1 MASSEADHF
10 RCPREPGY
18 VDLHPVTRTI
28 LNDPRTSP
36 VSKYAAE
43 GKWPV
48 FAIRSKKIARG
59 LVLALVAGCSST
71 PDAARQAAE
80 LDQRLNNSL
89 SGEVQDNRLLITQ
102 LPAGAKLTLDSRLLF
117 PAYSAQLDERGQQL
131 LNSGDRGA
139 VRRPQNTS
147 CGRRLPGRPWRRVQ
161 LPAFR
166 GAGEQHG
173 SLFAGAGIR
182 SRAIVGHQRFSA
194 CRRPGAR
201 ELSSCGVERQYDRHD
216 YYRRDDLR
224 LPLSATILGPLA
236 RRGGPGGGYAPQP
249 GAPFKVAAAS
259 GQYVAS
265 S

>member
-1 MASSEADHF
+1 MHEILVGRACEITKWPACDADHF

-131 LNSGDRGA
+131 LNRVIEALFDVPKTRVA
-139 VRRPQNTS
+139 VDG
-147 CGRRLPGRPWRRVQ
+147 CPGGPAVASNCQ
-161 LPAFR
+161 L
-166 GAGEQHG
+166 
-173 SLFAGAGIR
+173 S
-182 SRAIVGHQRFSA
+182 
-194 CRRPGAR
+194 GAR
-201 ELSSCGVERQYDRHD
+201 ASSMIHYLQGQGFAPGLLSVTNG
-216 YYRRDDLR
+216 
-224 LPLSATILGPLA
+224 SAPI
-236 RRGGPGGGYAPQP
+236 
-249 GAPFKVAAAS
+249 AAAVPANS
-259 GQYVAS
+259 APAVWNGNMIVMTITDGTT
-265 S
+265 